1 MGIEV
6 EVSLKGL
13 GPGLL
18 TSGTHTDRGLIQGQG
33 LALGPTLEPKTFSRK
48 MATLLVHGVERSTKA
63 LQSLATVMA
72 TPGQG
77 LASASGQ
84 GLASASGQGLA
95 KNEENNGIRSNTM
108 TMTKGM
114 TGLDTT
120 ACTIIPDIVLIGVD
134 TPGYSS
140 AHLPLSLRHS
150 FSLWIKRPFSAV
162 LDRHYHHNHNHNHNS
177 NHNSNSNNNNNHRY
191 FS

>member
-18 TSGTHTDRGLIQGQG
+18 TSGTHTDRGLLQGQG

-48 MATLLVHGVERSTKA
+48 MASLLVHGVERSTKA

-84 GLASASGQGLA
+84 GLA
-95 KNEENNGIRSNTM
+95 KNEENNGIRTSTV
-108 TMTKGM
+108 TLTKGV

-162 LDRHYHHNHNHNHNS
+162 LDRHYHH
-177 NHNSNSNNNNNHRY
+177 SNNNHSNNNHRY